1 MERIENARI
10 KKADLSMA
18 DHGVLCLE
26 LVLEGYGWG
35 VTYGGRVLG
44 KGYVGATEFSGS
56 SKGIEE
62 IMRIMD
68 VVGVSTFSALTNK
81 YVRVCTGNWGGTV
94 SKIGNIIEDKWFDY
108 NEFYANEEDKPSE
121 M

>member
-1 MERIENARI
+1 MERIENAQI

-35 VTYGGRVLG
+35 VTYGGRTLG
-44 KGYVGATEFSGS
+44 KGYVDATEFSGS
-56 SKGIEE
+56 AKGIEE

-81 YVRVCTGNWGGTV
+81 YVRVCIDGWGSSV
-94 SKIGNIIEDKWFDY
+94 SKIGNIIKDKWFDY
-108 NEFYANEEDKPSE
+108 KEFYADVEARSSE
-121 M
+121 N